1 MKNNTQKFPEA
12 APERR
17 LRSRSRPNYSD
28 RRTVQRYLADFP
40 ARIFIGQGKEALEY
54 AATVHDISSGGLLI
68 EAPGVPPEETRIRV
82 QFRIPEGVMPEAFIQ
97 GVVSTNAEVRHRKD
111 GQPLFGLTFEEDLGV
126 RYQRTAWSYLR
137 WLAAAVLFVAAS
149 LIMVI
154 KYENL
159 YYFWFDVPVFLYS
172 LLVGGYLLSR
182 FFFAAFYGD
191 SKPLAELPTISV
203 VVPVRNEEENV
214 ARTLRQLME
223 SDYPRERLQ
232 VIAVD
237 DCSTDQSLR
246 VMRES
251 QKTYPELVVL
261 GLEKNAGKRHALAA
275 GVGLATGQV
284 IVFIDSDSFLQPDAL
299 RHLVNRFSDPQVAA
313 ITGHC
318 DVENVWTNLL
328 TRMQTVRY
336 FVAFRVMKAAESVFD
351 SVTCL
356 SGPIAAYRREALQE
370 IMPEWLS
377 QMFMG
382 RPATFGDDRS
392 LTNSLLR
399 RGYKVVYEAKA
410 RVTTLVPED
419 HMTFLRQQLRWKR
432 SWFRESLIACSFMWR
447 KQPLMALSFYLGF
460 LLPLIGPAIVLRA
473 LIYVPLVQ
481 RTSPLMYIVGIT
493 LMSALMSSTY
503 LLYRR
508 SRLWF
513 YGTVFCFY
521 YMFVLVWQTP
531 WAVLTSWRNE
541 WITRS

>member
-1 MKNNTQKFPEA
+1 MKNETQSYPEP

-28 RRTVQRYLADFP
+28 RRAVERYLADFP
-40 ARIFIGQGKEALEY
+40 ARIFVGQGKDAREY

-97 GVVSTNAEVRHRKD
+97 GVVSTNAAVLHREA
-111 GQPLFGLTFEEDLGV
+111 GQPLMGLAFEEDLGV

-182 FFFAAFYGD
+182 FIFAAFYGD
-191 SKPLAELPTISV
+191 SKPLAVLPTISV
-203 VVPVRNEEENV
+203 IVPVRNEEENV
-214 ARTLRQLME
+214 TRTLRQLME
-223 SDYPRERLQ
+223 ADYPRERLQ

-237 DCSTDQSLR
+237 DCSTDRSLA
-246 VMRES
+246 VMQAS
-251 QKTYPELVVL
+251 QKIYPELVVL

-275 GVGLATGQV
+275 GVGLANGEV

-299 RHLVNRFSDPQVAA
+299 RQLVNRFADPQVAA

-351 SVTCL
+351 SVSCL
-356 SGPIAAYRREALQE
+356 SGPIAAYRREVLQE

-399 RGYKVVYEAKA
+399 RGYKVVYESKA

-419 HMTFLRQQLRWKR
+419 HGTFLRQQLRWKR
-432 SWFRESLIACSFMWR
+432 SWFRESLIASTFMWR

-460 LLPLIGPAIVLRA
+460 FLPLIGPAIVLRA

-503 LLYRR
+503 LLYKR

-541 WITRS
+541 WATRS